1 MSKVL
6 KTLNDAL
13 KRRSCSRDRDS
24 SKPLVS
30 NMISQLNEL
39 MDGDSITQTCH
50 RLNSTDQCGT
60 DPEIQA
66 QGPEDEGQRVLSI
79 LSNVLLG
86 DLRSQELKQAAEQVK
101 QWAKVNGITP
111 EGKEGSYSQN
121 WLREY
126 LNIIEKSVDKHF
138 PALQPEGSRD
148 SQLQTGEYLKLALS
162 LVWSEVIGL
171 VPVLENSRLLSYLID
186 SYNRR
191 LFAVLDLFVDRSSS
205 VKEVSILL
213 VWVKQTYF
221 SHGFTGSP
229 NIQDHVLRVSDPLLL
244 TDWFEKSKQRF
255 LTLLQKHISTVLQ
268 NILLYSE
275 AHLDC
280 RNEEDLIKVYLDV
293 IQCLD
298 AALQGSKI
306 ISETLMTA
314 VKSLCYNELH
324 TFVERYVSDEKKQLE
339 AQKSN
344 ETYSFHLFR
353 IVDTCKHLRSYCF
366 NILDSNNDTNSPTLK
381 MLENM
386 EDHVSSIVQQWFAG
400 LAEDHLKKYFKEKDV
415 HIYKLMDMIKN
426 VLAPLPLREQGERTK
441 QHIVNAAYQGV
452 TRAYLQCLM
461 QRKCKQ
467 LERRWGDVDKR
478 MMRDAE
484 LFHSTFTQ
492 LSISDDE
499 QKNFL
504 LKMSEI
510 LNYNDTNSL
519 KVSSAEL
526 YRDFPKE
533 SEEHLPALLKW
544 KRGLSKR
551 QMKEIMVVSQEA
563 CQNGE
568 HITPCRLKYWSCC
581 LCCA

>member
-1 MSKVL
+1 MAKVL
-6 KTLNDAL
+6 KTLNML
-13 KRRSCSRDRDS
+13 KRSCCSRDRDS
-24 SKPLVS
+24 RKPLVS

-39 MDGDSITQTCH
+39 VDGDSRTHTCH
-50 RLNSTDQCGT
+50 YLNSTDQSGT

-66 QGPEDEGQRVLSI
+66 QDSEDEGQRVLSI
-79 LSNVLLG
+79 LRDVLLG

-101 QWAKVNGITP
+101 QWAKVNGITL

-126 LNIIEKSVDKHF
+126 LGIIELSVDKYF
-138 PALQPEGSRD
+138 PALPPERSRD
-148 SQLQTGEYLKLALS
+148 SQLQTEEYLKLALS

-191 LFAVLDLFVDRSSS
+191 LFAVLDLLVGRSSS
-205 VKEVSILL
+205 VKEASILL

-229 NIQDHVLRVSDPLLL
+229 NIQDHVLRISDPLLL
-244 TDWFEKSKQRF
+244 TDWFEKSKQKF

-298 AALQGSKI
+298 AALKGSKI
-306 ISETLMTA
+306 ISESLMTA
-314 VKSLCYNELH
+314 VQRLCYNELH
-324 TFVERYVSDEKKQLE
+324 TFVERYVNDEKKHLE
-339 AQKSN
+339 ALKSS
-344 ETYSFHLFR
+344 ETYSFHVFR
-353 IVDTCKHLRSYCF
+353 IIDTCKHLRSYCF
-366 NILDSNNDTNSPTLK
+366 NIVDSNNNTDSPTLM

-386 EDHVSSIVQQWFAG
+386 EDHVSSIVQQRFAG

-415 HIYKLMDMIKN
+415 HIYNLMDMIKN
-426 VLAPLPLREQGERTK
+426 MLAPLPLREQGERTK
-441 QHIVNAAYQGV
+441 QHIVNAAYQSV

-499 QKNFL
+499 QKQFL

-510 LNYNDTNSL
+510 LGCNDVNSL

-544 KRGLSKR
+544 RRGLSKR
-551 QMKEIMVVSQEA
+551 QIKEILDMSQEA

-568 HITPCRLKYWSCC
+568 HITPHHLKYWSCC

>member
-1 MSKVL
+1 M
-6 KTLNDAL
+6 
-13 KRRSCSRDRDS
+13 
-24 SKPLVS
+24 
-30 NMISQLNEL
+30 
-39 MDGDSITQTCH
+39 
-50 RLNSTDQCGT
+50 
-60 DPEIQA
+60 
-66 QGPEDEGQRVLSI
+66 
-79 LSNVLLG
+79 
-86 DLRSQELKQAAEQVK
+86 
-101 QWAKVNGITP
+101 
-111 EGKEGSYSQN
+111 
-121 WLREY
+121 
-126 LNIIEKSVDKHF
+126 SVDKHF
-138 PALQPEGSRD
+138 PPLPPEGSRD
-148 SQLQTGEYLKLALS
+148 SQLQPGEYLKLALS

-171 VPVLENSRLLSYLID
+171 IPVLENTRLLSYLID

-191 LFAVLDLFVDRSSS
+191 LFAVLDLLMDRSSS
-205 VKEVSILL
+205 VKETSILL
-213 VWVKQTYF
+213 LWVKQTYF

-244 TDWFEKSKQRF
+244 TGWFEKSKQKF
-255 LTLLQKHISTVLQ
+255 LTLLQEHISTVLQ
-268 NILLYSE
+268 NILLYNE
-275 AHLDC
+275 THCDC
-280 RNEEDLIKVYLDV
+280 RNEEDLIKVHLDV

-314 VKSLCYNELH
+314 VQRLCYNELH
-324 TFVERYVSDEKKQLE
+324 TFVERYVNDEKKHLE
-339 AQKSN
+339 VQKSN
-344 ETYSFHLFR
+344 ETYSLHLFR
-353 IVDTCKHLRSYCF
+353 VIDTCKHLRSYCF
-366 NILDSNNDTNSPTLK
+366 NIVDSNNNTDSSTLK

-386 EDHVSSIVQQWFAG
+386 EAHVSSIVRQWFAG

-415 HIYKLMDMIKN
+415 HIYKLMDVIKN
-426 VLAPLPLREQGERTK
+426 MIAPLPLREQGERTK
-441 QHIVNAAYQGV
+441 QHIVNAVYQSV

-499 QKNFL
+499 QKTFL
-504 LKMSEI
+504 QKMSEI
-510 LNYNDTNSL
+510 LKCSDSL
-519 KVSSAEL
+519 DSLDFLKLSCAAL

-544 KRGLSKR
+544 KRGLSRR
-551 QMKEIMVVSQEA
+551 QMKKILDMSQEA

-568 HITPCRLKYWSCC
+568 YITPRRLKYWSCC

>member
-1 MSKVL
+1 M
-6 KTLNDAL
+6 TLTYIHL
-13 KRRSCSRDRDS
+13 
-24 SKPLVS
+24 PPT
-30 NMISQLNEL
+30 
-39 MDGDSITQTCH
+39 GDSILTLTCH
-50 RLNSTDQCGT
+50 CLNNTDQSVT

-66 QGPEDEGQRVLSI
+66 HDSEDEGQKVLSI
-79 LSNVLLG
+79 LRDILLG

-101 QWAKVNGITP
+101 QWAKVNGIAP

-126 LNIIEKSVDKHF
+126 LDIVEMSVDKHF
-138 PALQPEGSRD
+138 PALPLEGSRD
-148 SQLQTGEYLKLALS
+148 SQLQTEEYLTHLS
-162 LVWSEVIGL
+162 LVCSRVIGL

-191 LFAVLDLFVDRSSS
+191 LFAVLDLLADRSSS
-205 VKEVSILL
+205 VKEASILL

-221 SHGFTGSP
+221 SPGFTGSP

-244 TDWFEKSKQRF
+244 TDWFEKSKQKF

-280 RNEEDLIKVYLDV
+280 RNEEDLIKVHLDV

-298 AALQGSKI
+298 AALKSTEI
-306 ISETLMTA
+306 ISNTLITA
-314 VKSLCYNELH
+314 VQRLCCDELH
-324 TFVERYVSDEKKQLE
+324 TFVERYVNGEKKHLE

-344 ETYSFHLFR
+344 ETYSLHLFR
-353 IVDTCKHLRSYCF
+353 IIDTCKHLRSYCF
-366 NILDSNNDTNSPTLK
+366 NIVDSNNNTNSPTLM

-386 EDHVSSIVQQWFAG
+386 EAHVSSIVRQWFAG
-400 LAEDHLKKYFKEKDV
+400 LAEDHLKMYFKEKDI
-415 HIYKLMDMIKN
+415 HIYKLMDMIEN
-426 VLAPLPLREQGERTK
+426 MLAPLPLREQGERTK
-441 QHIVNAAYQGV
+441 QHIVNAAYQSV

-461 QRKCKQ
+461 ERKCKQ
-467 LERRWGDVDKR
+467 LERRWGDVDKK

-492 LSISDDE
+492 LVNTENSISDDE
-499 QKNFL
+499 QKMFL

-510 LNYNDTNSL
+510 LGCNDVNAL
-519 KVSSAEL
+519 KLICAAL

-544 KRGLSKR
+544 KRGLSKQ
-551 QMKEIMVVSQEA
+551 QMKKILDVSQEDF
-563 CQNGE
+563 QNKG
-568 HITPCRLKYWSCC
+568 HIKPSCLKYWSCC
-581 LCCA
+581 LGCT